1 LADVKQ
7 IPVFVSSHGLF
18 EAPRHRGA
26 FFAPIAEVRRE
37 MQLAINAANEKPN
50 AAALVVPRKGAIP
63 TPEEFIKYTAS
74 VVNTQV

>member
-1 LADVKQ
+1 
-7 IPVFVSSHGLF
+7 
-18 EAPRHRGA
+18 
-26 FFAPIAEVRRE
+26 

-63 TPEEFIKYTAS
+63 TPEEFIKYTAG